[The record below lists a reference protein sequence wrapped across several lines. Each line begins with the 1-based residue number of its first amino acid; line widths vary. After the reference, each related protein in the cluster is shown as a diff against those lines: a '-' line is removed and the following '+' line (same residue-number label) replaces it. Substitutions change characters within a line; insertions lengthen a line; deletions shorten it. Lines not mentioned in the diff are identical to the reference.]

1 MVSAAKT
8 RGWRP
13 LVMLVITVAIL
24 WFVFRVQEVLLA
36 FAAGAAIAYILYRP
50 MTFLERKGL
59 PRFWSIL
66 GVYLGLAFIIT
77 MIIWAAVPA
86 VMREAANMA
95 QLYPDYVQNMHTL
108 TDHLEGIPETSGM
121 RRLLA
126 ENIHYIENVAY
137 DAVQK
142 FFDSLFRLLE
152 NLLAIVFAPI
162 LAFYI
167 LADWE
172 RIRDWFLE
180 LLPCTARQ
188 ESRLIFQEIDRVLYE
203 YIKGY
208 LIIAS
213 MVGLGTGAAAAVIG
227 VRFPLA
233 IGLMV
238 GFTNLIPC
246 FGAFLGGIPAVAIA
260 WSQSLQQAL
269 YMTLAVI
276 GIQQLDANLFTP
288 RIIGGK
294 LGLHPLVVIFALLA
308 GASIFGIWG
317 MILAVPAAAILKIL
331 GGWAFLKLVA

>member
-1 MVSAAKT
+1 M
-8 RGWRP
+8 
-13 LVMLVITVAIL
+13 MLMITAAIL
-24 WFVFRVQEVLLA
+24 WFMFRIQDVLLA
-36 FAAGAAIAYILYRP
+36 FAAGAAIAYILFRP
-50 MTFLERKGL
+50 MAFLERKGL
-59 PRFWSIL
+59 SRFWSIL
-66 GVYLGLAFIIT
+66 GVFLGLAFVIT
-77 MIIWAAVPA
+77 IIIWMAVPA
-86 VMREAANMA
+86 VMREATSMA
-95 QLYPDYVQNMHTL
+95 QLYPDYVQQMHSL
-108 TDHLEGIPETSGM
+108 TAHLEGISETNGM

-126 ENIHYIENVAY
+126 ENINYFENVVY

-142 FFDSLFRLLE
+142 FFDSLFRFLE

-172 RIRDWFLE
+172 RIRDRCLD
-180 LLPCTARQ
+180 LLPCAARQ
-188 ESRLIFQEIDRVLYE
+188 ESRHLFQEIDRVLYE

-246 FGAFLGGIPAVAIA
+246 FGAFLGGIPVVAIA
-260 WSQSLQQAL
+260 WSQSLHQAV

-308 GASIFGIWG
+308 GASIFGLWG
-317 MILAVPAAAILKIL
+317 MILAVPAAAILRIL